1 MSRLTE
7 PSTKKAMRYHGHNTA
22 RRRCTHAERCVR
34 HHVNGACA
42 LVPTAAAVMPVD
54 IGARPPLPA
63 GGVSPRASVA
73 AYSSLK
79 TGCAGAARMYSSSGA
94 FADATVVS
102 GAARDHQRVK

>member
-7 PSTKKAMRYHGHNTA
+7 PSTKTAMRYHGHNTA
-22 RRRCTHAERCVR
+22 RRCCTHAEMRAPPCQRRMRPGADGSGCDTDRYRCEASASR
-34 HHVNGACA
+34 
-42 LVPTAAAVMPVD
+42 
-54 IGARPPLPA
+54 R
-63 GGVSPRASVA
+63 GVSPRASVA